1 MQPPPSSAPKAPP
14 KPPRR
19 AASPSTRPTTPA
31 EERREE
37 TLAADSLPVM
47 PTTEN
52 VGSGPRRAKSLE
64 GRDGTEL
71 RRSDTPPAAASAT
84 KSATSVSQDDGHWK
98 KPKPVPRRKG
108 NFTTITPAQRKYYGE
123 TSSMP
128 VLAFARP
135 DARAR
140 VDAARKADLAEKNAR
155 TRNAA
160 SLMDLFGSH
169 AGGAGVAVATSG
181 AGSSQQT
188 GKKRLADENLSDLFD
203 DTSGEDR
210 LVIDLDSVHS
220 DSGRGSDKRKK
231 SNDAAQD
238 THRHDCSR
246 KKAKAAAPIDAL
258 SKDAKL
264 SELVGKLYCLL
275 RFDSLLY
282 KLKILRLQHTYFGL
296 NTYYLLMSKNSSRPV
311 STLVINHLINS
322 CIGDQWHTCS
332 QRTR

>member
-1 MQPPPSSAPKAPP
+1 
-14 KPPRR
+14 
-19 AASPSTRPTTPA
+19 
-31 EERREE
+31 
-37 TLAADSLPVM
+37 
-47 PTTEN
+47 
-52 VGSGPRRAKSLE
+52 
-64 GRDGTEL
+64 
-71 RRSDTPPAAASAT
+71 
-84 KSATSVSQDDGHWK
+84 
-98 KPKPVPRRKG
+98 
-108 NFTTITPAQRKYYGE
+108 
-123 TSSMP
+123 MP

-155 TRNAA
+155 PRNAA

-203 DTSGEDR
+203 DTTSGGDDR
-210 LVIDLDSVHS
+210 LVIDLESVHS
-220 DSGRGSDKRKK
+220 DSGRGSDKRKR

-246 KKAKAAAPIDAL
+246 KKAKAAPIDAL

-296 NTYYLLMSKNSSRPV
+296 NTYLS
-311 STLVINHLINS
+311 LIH
-322 CIGDQWHTCS
+322 I
-332 QRTR
+332 